1 MVSEPQTFFKAAS
14 ISAQVKPQSPDTSW
28 SSDRFLAIL
37 NPLPMSVKESGK
49 IPVMKARVIPLVR
62 PSNDFTVDQ
71 NDLKVCSTAVP
82 SQVVVLYGFR

>member
-1 MVSEPQTFFKAAS
+1 
-14 ISAQVKPQSPDTSW
+14 
-28 SSDRFLAIL
+28 
-37 NPLPMSVKESGK
+37 MSVKESGE